1 MEEQPEVTTVNAI
14 PAKLVAELRAKT
26 GAGMMDCK
34 KALEEAGGDLAKAEE
49 ILRVKFAGK
58 AHKRAGRAAGEGLIE
73 SYVHFNGKV
82 GVLVELNC
90 ETDFVARTDEFR
102 QLAKDVALQ
111 IASTRPAAVRIE
123 DLPAEVVDRERRIY
137 EAQVVEEKKPE
148 HIRGKIV
155 EGMLKKFYQENV
167 LLEQAFIKDEKQT
180 IGDLVRAYA
189 AKTGEKVEVRRFA
202 RFELG
207 GN

>member
-1 MEEQPEVTTVNAI
+1 MADIT
-14 PAKLVAELRAKT
+14 AKMVSELRART

-34 KALEEAGGDLAKAEE
+34 RALEEAGGDPAKAED
-49 ILRVKFAGK
+49 ILRVKYAGK
-58 AHKRAGRAAGEGLIE
+58 AEKRAAKAAGDGLIE

-90 ETDFVARTDEFR
+90 ETDFVARTDDFR
-102 QLAKDVALQ
+102 QLARDVALQ
-111 IASTRPAAVRIE
+111 IASAKPAAVRVD
-123 DLPAEVVDRERRIY
+123 DLPPEVVERERRIY
-137 EAQVVEEKKPE
+137 EAQVAEQKKPE
-148 HIRGKIV
+148 NIRAKIV
-155 EGMLKKFYQENV
+155 EGMLKKFFQESV
-167 LLEQAFIKDEKQT
+167 LLEQTFIKDDKQT
-180 IGDLVRAYA
+180 IGDLVRAMA

>member
-1 MEEQPEVTTVNAI
+1 MATVKEI

-34 KALEEAGGDLAKAEE
+34 KALEEAGGYMAKAEE
-49 ILRVKFAGK
+49 ILRVKYAGK
-58 AHKRAGRAAGEGLIE
+58 ADKRAAKAAGEGLIE

-90 ETDFVARTDEFR
+90 ETDFVARTDDFR

-111 IASTRPAAVRIE
+111 IASARPVAVRVE
-123 DLPAEVVDRERRIY
+123 DLPAEVVERERRIY
-137 EAQVVEEKKPE
+137 EAQVIEQKKPE
-148 HIRGKIV
+148 NIRPKIV
-155 EGMLKKFYQENV
+155 DGMLKKYYEESV
-167 LLEQAFIKDEKQT
+167 LLEQKFIKDDKQT
-180 IGDLVRAYA
+180 IGDLVRALA

-207 GN
+207 GV

>member
-1 MEEQPEVTTVNAI
+1 MTTVKEI

-34 KALEEAGGDLAKAEE
+34 KALEESGGDMAKAEE
-49 ILRVKFAGK
+49 ILRVKYAGK
-58 AHKRAGRAAGEGLIE
+58 AEKRAAKAAGEGLIE

-90 ETDFVARTDEFR
+90 ETDFVARTDDFR
-102 QLAKDVALQ
+102 ALAKDVALQ
-111 IASTRPAAVRIE
+111 IASAKPITVRVE
-123 DLPAEVVDRERRIY
+123 DLPAEVVERERRIY
-137 EAQVVEEKKPE
+137 EAQVIEQKKPE
-148 HIRGKIV
+148 NIRPKIV

-167 LLEQAFIKDEKQT
+167 LLEQSFIKDDKQT
-180 IGDLVRAYA
+180 VGDLVRALA
-189 AKTGEKVEVRRFA
+189 AKTGEKVAVRRFT

-207 GN
+207 GE

>member
-1 MEEQPEVTTVNAI
+1 MTSVKEI

-34 KALEEAGGDLAKAEE
+34 KALEEAGGDMAKAEE
-49 ILRVKFAGK
+49 ILRVKYAGK
-58 AHKRAGRAAGEGLIE
+58 AEKRAAKAAGEGLIE

-90 ETDFVARTDEFR
+90 ETDFVARTDDFR
-102 QLAKDVALQ
+102 ALAKDVALQ
-111 IASTRPAAVRIE
+111 IASAKPIAVRVE
-123 DLPAEVVDRERRIY
+123 DLPAEVVERERRIY
-137 EAQVVEEKKPE
+137 EAQVLEQKKPE
-148 HIRGKIV
+148 NIRPKIV
-155 EGMLKKFYQENV
+155 EGMLKKFFQESV
-167 LLEQAFIKDEKQT
+167 LLEQTFIKDDKQT
-180 IGDLVRAYA
+180 IGDLVRAMA